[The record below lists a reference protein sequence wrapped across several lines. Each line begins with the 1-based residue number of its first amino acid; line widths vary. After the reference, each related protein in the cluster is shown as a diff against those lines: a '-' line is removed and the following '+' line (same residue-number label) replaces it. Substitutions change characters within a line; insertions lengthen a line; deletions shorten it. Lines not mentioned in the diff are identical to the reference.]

1 MQNSTF
7 TKITNQNNRKNKKMN
22 KVEQVAYPI
31 GLKVKEVRMMNN
43 LELMAEGWENYYGG
57 YPVVL
62 VFDDG
67 SKIYASSDPE
77 GNNAGCL
84 FGLTSK
90 GESIIISPLDD
101 EMIKEGKTA

>member
-1 MQNSTF
+1 MSKT
-7 TKITNQNNRKNKKMN
+7 
-22 KVEQVAYPI
+22 EQVAYPV
-31 GLKVKEVRMMNN
+31 GLRVKEVRMMNK

-57 YPVVL
+57 YPVAI
-62 VFDDG
+62 VFEDG

-90 GESIIISPLDD
+90 NESIIISPLDD
-101 EMIKEGKTA
+101 AMIAEGKLA